1 MREREKSKPGIKT
14 RLSFLKNI
22 TEEGDFENFQDLVVA
37 LDIKKISISE
47 GEILADF
54 RWRFPAFAVLIYICL
69 SQSERDLYFVL
80 GSA

>member
-1 MREREKSKPGIKT
+1 MREREIKT

-22 TEEGDFENFQDLVVA
+22 TEESDFENFQDLVVA

-54 RWRFPAFAVLIYICL
+54 RWRFPASAVLIYICL

-80 GSA
+80 GFA